1 MPLPAPDDFF
11 FEQGSV
17 LIPTPAI
24 PSAVEGVI
32 NLEPLLAQGCPTSP
46 TAASLVGLLAQNGH
60 YAYEVPQGVVL
71 SRTVGPISEDQDLQ
85 GAVSGLPSDPLRSR
99 QSLSWHI
106 RRVLGGPKTCQFLP
120 PLSHGFM
127 AGGCGMLAQVLH
139 GMLGDQAQVAGLITS
154 NKGLMHVLTL
164 VDGAYIDA
172 DGIWTHDQAVT
183 KNPMGPHRWIEL
195 GVTPDQMRS
204 AGIKLPVRRTAALRA
219 VLEGMGFADQIR
231 SVLCAPSLEIEPAPP
246 AHLRTFPPG
255 V

>member
-1 MPLPAPDDFF
+1 
-11 FEQGSV
+11 
-17 LIPTPAI
+17 
-24 PSAVEGVI
+24 
-32 NLEPLLAQGCPTSP
+32 LAQGCPTSP

-219 VLEGMGFADQIR
+219 VLEGMGFADQMRSAGIKLPVRRTAALRAVLEGMGFADQIR